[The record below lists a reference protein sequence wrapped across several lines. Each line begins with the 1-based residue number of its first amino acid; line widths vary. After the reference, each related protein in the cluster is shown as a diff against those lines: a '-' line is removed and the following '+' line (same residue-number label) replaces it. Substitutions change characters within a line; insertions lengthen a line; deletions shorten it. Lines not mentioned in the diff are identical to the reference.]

1 MPTSSAFLAPPAVVD
16 RGDAAALRIVVAALA
31 LAAAAVWAVAAVLS
45 VLLPLVG
52 QEPLIVGFELD
63 IVPIMVGVAVLG
75 LAAVFRVGSRLQ
87 RETDGL
93 V

>member
-1 MPTSSAFLAPPAVVD
+1 MPTSSVFLAPPAVVD
-16 RGDAAALRIVVAALA
+16 RGDAAALRVVAALA

-52 QEPLIVGFELD
+52 QEQLAVGFELD